1 MMAALNVEAGEDAP
15 RRIRRLE
22 ESVVNRIAAGEVR
35 KGKTSITSMIT
46 HVYMLTTPGDTATGK
61 CP

>member
-1 MMAALNVEAGEDAP
+1 MAALNVEAEENAP

-35 KGKTSITSMIT
+35 KEKSIND
-46 HVYMLTTPGDTATGK
+46 HPRVYADHTR
-61 CP
+61 

>member
-1 MMAALNVEAGEDAP
+1 MAALNVEARKDAP

-35 KGKTSITSMIT
+35 KEKKSITSVIT
-46 HVYMLTTPGDTATGK
+46 HVYTYAVHTR
-61 CP
+61 